1 MAAELCKRVL
11 CLSIES
17 PKLYH
22 GAPIHC
28 LLFRFAQSTAESLQ
42 RADGLFHSTYVHV
55 ELRRDGYDLH
65 PLEGSVDRATGL
77 HDRDQRALRT
87 HVNQIPARLDDL
99 DRAGHRRI
107 VG

>member
-11 CLSIES
+11 RLSIET

-28 LLFRFAQSTAESLQ
+28 LLFRFAQSTADSLQ

-65 PLEGSVDRATGL
+65 PLEGSVDRAAGL

-87 HVNQIPARLDDL
+87 HVHQIPARLDDV
-99 DRAGHRRI
+99 DGTGRSCF